1 MPPYC
6 HRSWISYNIF
16 PHSVIGASPL
26 LISGSFLNAT
36 VRFGPTFFPSERE
49 GFLIFCHFRLS
60 GVTSRTASMGGMKKS
75 ILPLVDP
82 TTQPQP
88 FPTLLTFVLFKTV
101 LEAYMDGE
109 GAQALALVFVQ
120 TGTLRSRG
128 WWAWSTA

>member
-1 MPPYC
+1 
-6 HRSWISYNIF
+6 
-16 PHSVIGASPL
+16 
-26 LISGSFLNAT
+26 
-36 VRFGPTFFPSERE
+36 
-49 GFLIFCHFRLS
+49 
-60 GVTSRTASMGGMKKS
+60 MGGVKKS

-82 TTQPQP
+82 ITQPQP

-109 GAQALALVFVQ
+109 GTQALALVFVQ